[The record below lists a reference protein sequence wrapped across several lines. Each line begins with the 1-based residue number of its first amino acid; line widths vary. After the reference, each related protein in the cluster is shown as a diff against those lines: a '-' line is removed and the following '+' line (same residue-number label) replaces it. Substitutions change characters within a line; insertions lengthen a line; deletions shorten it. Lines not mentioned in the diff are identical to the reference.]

1 MHGEWCSN
9 VTLLCMVT
17 PVPHLQR
24 LQMCP
29 CYGDGFGILEENM
42 TGYSGGPGCVT
53 SVIVGTCLDVR
64 THTQWAV
71 MVYQILQ
78 CGSYYIVGHPITE
91 RGTIRYGR
99 GPSVTRG
106 TMWGTTYEAV
116 PQGPI

>member
-1 MHGEWCSN
+1 
-9 VTLLCMVT
+9 
-17 PVPHLQR
+17 
-24 LQMCP
+24 
-29 CYGDGFGILEENM
+29 M

-116 PQGPI
+116 PHGPI